1 MTREEKINLL
11 NKLLEIEEK
20 LDIGNLTRAEKGEFR
35 QWVETLEQK
44 PVIDKIRA
52 EIEDLDRFYD
62 NDYFSVNNC
71 PMYKCNEVLLILD
84 KYKEEQEK

>member
-35 QWVETLEQK
+35 QWVEALEQEPTTK
-44 PVIDKIRA
+44 EEAYNKGY
-52 EIEDLDRFYD
+52 EDGVK
-62 NDYFSVNNC
+62 SVNIC
-71 PMYKCNEVLLILD
+71 PHCGEYIG
-84 KYKEEQEK
+84 EEE